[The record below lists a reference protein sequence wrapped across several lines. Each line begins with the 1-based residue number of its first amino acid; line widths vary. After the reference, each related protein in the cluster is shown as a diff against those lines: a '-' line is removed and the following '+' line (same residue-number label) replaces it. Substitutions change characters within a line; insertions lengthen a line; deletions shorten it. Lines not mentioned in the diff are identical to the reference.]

1 MQTIIYNQQG
11 KASTKKVTLPEE
23 IFGAKWNADL
33 VHQVVSAMQANARTS
48 VAHTKDRSEVRGGGR
63 KPWKQKGTGRARHG
77 SSRSPIWIGGGVA
90 FGPRNDKDYSQ
101 KINKKM
107 RVRALFSALSAKNK
121 DNEILFLDTLVFD
134 TPKASQAKKII
145 QSLSTIKGFEYV
157 MSKKNNSALI
167 LTSKKDDDVYRSF
180 GNFNNIAIEEIRN
193 LNTIDALK
201 YKYLIIVNPEESI
214 SILLSKIEK
223 KKSGVEKSE
232 KSKEVEKPKV
242 VKKDK
247 VVKTPKVTKT
257 TKPATK
263 PQVVK
268 KAKKVAPK
276 KS

>member
-1 MQTIIYNQQG
+1 MQTTIYNQEG
-11 KASTKKVTLPEE
+11 KTVTKKVTLPEE
-23 IFGAKWNADL
+23 IFAAKWNADL
-33 VHQVVSAMQANARTS
+33 VHQVVLAMQANARTS

-77 SSRSPIWIGGGVA
+77 SSRSPIWVGGGVT

-107 RVRALFSALSAKNK
+107 RTRALFSALSAKNK
-121 DNEILFLDTLVFD
+121 DNEILFVDTLVF
-134 TPKASQAKKII
+134 TEPKTAKAKKII
-145 QSLSTIKGFEYV
+145 QSLGSIKGFEYI

-167 LTSKKDDDVYRSF
+167 LTSEKDIDVYRSF
-180 GNFNNIAIEEIRN
+180 GNFNNVAIEEIRN

-214 SILLSKIEK
+214 NILLAKIEK
-223 KKSGVEKSE
+223 KKSGVEKPE

-242 VKKDK
+242 VEKDK
-247 VVKTPKVTKT
+247 VVKNPKVTKT
-257 TKPATK
+257 AKPEA
-263 PQVVK
+263 K
-268 KAKKVAPK
+268 KITAKKKVAPK